1 MTDWVDEI
9 ATSSKQKTVDHLAMT
24 DLDRNFHPHL
34 VLQSNINVYSDSVP
48 QSDFIF
54 TLNSFTNNDN
64 IMNYEETS
72 SLCFRTYINTFL
84 GIFSAD
90 LLYFST

>member
-34 VLQSNINVYSDSVP
+34 VLQSNINVYSD
-48 QSDFIF
+48 
-54 TLNSFTNNDN
+54 
-64 IMNYEETS
+64 
-72 SLCFRTYINTFL
+72 
-84 GIFSAD
+84 
-90 LLYFST
+90 